1 MREADRVLPVSWS
14 QHRLRSREGSLR
26 PDSVS
31 DLVWDL
37 ERDIARAKEIS
48 LVLKAKDALDEAKAV
63 EDSRYSFI
71 DSSLGFSVNVKEL
84 GGNSTPSWSV
94 NLSMGF
100 NTNDIFFNFTYKEN
114 QERYQSAEENYL
126 AALKQVETD
135 ITRMQEDWELM
146 VYQTK
151 TREMNFIKAKRD
163 LQAKKLQL
171 EAGVIKES
179 DYLDAERAAFERYLE
194 LLDQLVSL
202 HVAANKAMFATGRT
216 DRVVIY
222 Q

>member
-1 MREADRVLPVSWS
+1 
-14 QHRLRSREGSLR
+14 
-26 PDSVS
+26 
-31 DLVWDL
+31 
-37 ERDIARAKEIS
+37 
-48 LVLKAKDALDEAKAV
+48 
-63 EDSRYSFI
+63 
-71 DSSLGFSVNVKEL
+71 
-84 GGNSTPSWSV
+84 
-94 NLSMGF
+94 
-100 NTNDIFFNFTYKEN
+100 
-114 QERYQSAEENYL
+114 
-126 AALKQVETD
+126 
-135 ITRMQEDWELM
+135 MQEDWELM

-202 HVAANKAMFATGRT
+202 HVAANKVMFATGRT

>member
-1 MREADRVLPVSWS
+1 M
-14 QHRLRSREGSLR
+14 
-26 PDSVS
+26 
-31 DLVWDL
+31 
-37 ERDIARAKEIS
+37 
-48 LVLKAKDALDEAKAV
+48 
-63 EDSRYSFI
+63 
-71 DSSLGFSVNVKEL
+71 GFSVNVKEL

-163 LQAKKLQL
+163 LQAKTP
-171 EAGVIKES
+171 AGS
-179 DYLDAERAAFERYLE
+179 GSN
-194 LLDQLVSL
+194 Q
-202 HVAANKAMFATGRT
+202 
-216 DRVVIY
+216 RVGLS
-222 Q
+222 